1 MARLN
6 TTKPKAGDDTRPN
19 KKPVRHLGQR
29 GVLQSKFRDT
39 VSTSDSEDR
48 DDTQWRSKIKAS
60 RTTEGQSQRTAR
72 HQRTGTVSSGIFDI
86 FSDADGAGERDDDAS
101 RSSGANKASKDG
113 ALDLARVNSLL
124 RRPSQQSRHRT
135 SRKSELY
142 NYDKENDPVEVE
154 LAEDDDSHTPS
165 TISRNPSDASQRSPV
180 RNARQTPARSGSNR
194 LYSQY
199 RQPQRRPEDEDSEDN
214 GFGSLDEFIVSDNE
228 EPSYHE
234 TSDNETEDERV
245 QEIPSFKPKRKL
257 MRGRRPNP
265 EAELL
270 KRLQHPSPKDD
281 LRLEPSLPA
290 AITLP
295 PSPERKSEWK
305 NESEP
310 EQESEEP
317 SQDDVNFSEKMHHL
331 SLEDNDPSAQLQ
343 QELFGFVEDSASTS
357 PTPEP
362 EVISLETPPSSPSKT
377 ILPSPSKS
385 KAAIPPT
392 PYRESVDAFWS
403 QELTNNW
410 VDQHSPR
417 KKVDRLLHE
426 FAESDNETDP
436 DMMPRRRGAIKQP
449 KTPSK
454 TALKKAETEQKK
466 AALARRRSFDNK
478 KANVAEDFF
487 KALDDAVSGGRIQ
500 EMAADTGGVRI
511 TWSKTLQTTA
521 GRASWRR
528 ERSMSPGR
536 GGAGERTVGSQ
547 KQFAGI
553 ELAARIID
561 NEDRLINTLA
571 HEYCHLANYMI
582 SNVTNNPHG
591 TSFKLWG
598 QKCKEALK
606 DHPVYGG
613 RIEVTTKHS
622 YKIDWK
628 YVWCCVDCGQSYGRH
643 SKSIDPAKSTCGKC
657 KGLLQQIKPKPR
669 NVSPKKKPAPQAAAG
684 GMDMGMGMGM
694 GFPRAAVDNVTM
706 VLQEVNVL
714 HH

>member
-6 TTKPKAGDDTRPN
+6 TTKPKGGDDTRPN

-39 VSTSDSEDR
+39 VHTSDSEDR
-48 DDTQWRSKIKAS
+48 EDTQWRSKSKFS
-60 RTTEGQSQRTAR
+60 RTTEGQTQRMGR

-86 FSDADGAGERDDDAS
+86 FSDADGASDRDDDAS
-101 RSSGANKASKDG
+101 RSSSGVNKANKDG

-154 LAEDDDSHTPS
+154 LAEEDSNTPS
-165 TISRNPSDASQRSPV
+165 TISRNPSDASTRRSPV
-180 RNARQTPARSGSNR
+180 RNARQTPARNSNNR
-194 LYSQY
+194 LFSQY
-199 RQPQRRPEDEDSEDN
+199 RQPERRSEDDDN
-214 GFGSLDEFIVSDNE
+214 EDNDSDSLDEFIVSDNE

-234 TSDNETEDERV
+234 TSDNETAEERV
-245 QEIPSFKPKRKL
+245 QEVPSYKPKRKL

-270 KRLQHPSPKDD
+270 KALQHTDD

-305 NESEP
+305 LERQSQREG
-310 EQESEEP
+310 EELEEL
-317 SQDDVNFSEKMHHL
+317 SQNDVNFSEKMHHL

-343 QELFGFVEDSASTS
+343 QELFGFVEDSGAFSS
-357 PTPEP
+357 TPEP
-362 EVISLETPPSSPSKT
+362 EVISLSPPRTATKNLLRSPRKG
-377 ILPSPSKS
+377 KNF
-385 KAAIPPT
+385 IPPT
-392 PYRESVDAFWS
+392 PYRESVDALWDP
-403 QELTNNW
+403 EVTNDW
-410 VDQHSPR
+410 FDKPSPH
-417 KKVDRLLHE
+417 KKVDRLLQE
-426 FAESDNETDP
+426 FEESDNEIDP
-436 DMMPRRRGAIKQP
+436 DSMLRRRGAIKVVP

-466 AALARRRSFDNK
+466 AAIARRRSFDNK
-478 KANVAEDFF
+478 KADVAEEFF
-487 KALDDAVSGGRIQ
+487 KTLDDVVTGGKIQ
-500 EMAADTGGVRI
+500 QMAAETGGVRI
-511 TWSKTLQTTA
+511 TWNKTLQTTA

-528 ERSMSPGR
+528 ERSMSPPREGQSV
-536 GGAGERTVGSQ
+536 ASQ

-582 SNVTNNPHG
+582 SHVTNNPHG

-613 RIEVTTKHS
+613 RVEVTTKHS
-622 YKIDWK
+622 YKIDYK

-669 NVSPKKKPAPQAAAG
+669 NVSPKKQPAPQS
-684 GMDMGMGMGM
+684 GM
-694 GFPRAAVDNVTM
+694 GFSRAPVDNVTM

-714 HH
+714 H

>member
-39 VSTSDSEDR
+39 VNTSDSEDR
-48 DDTQWRSKIKAS
+48 EDTQWRPKSKFSS
-60 RTTEGQSQRTAR
+60 RTTEGQAQWMGG
-72 HQRTGTVSSGIFDI
+72 HKRTGTVSSGIFDI
-86 FSDADGAGERDDDAS
+86 FSDADGANDRDGDTS
-101 RSSGANKASKDG
+101 RSSSDANKANKDG

-154 LAEDDDSHTPS
+154 LAEEDDLNTPS
-165 TISRNPSDASQRSPV
+165 TISRNPSDASTRRSPV
-180 RNARQTPARSGSNR
+180 RNARQTPARNGNNR
-194 LYSQY
+194 LFSQY
-199 RQPQRRPEDEDSEDN
+199 RQPERRFDDDNEDN
-214 GFGSLDEFIVSDNE
+214 DSDSLDEFIVSDNE

-234 TSDNETEDERV
+234 TSDNETEEERI
-245 QEIPSFKPKRKL
+245 QEVPSYKPQRKL
-257 MRGRRPNP
+257 KRGRRPNP

-270 KRLQHPSPKDD
+270 KALQHKDD

-295 PSPERKSEWK
+295 PSPERKSER
-305 NESEP
+305 EGERQTQR
-310 EQESEEP
+310 EGEEL
-317 SQDDVNFSEKMHHL
+317 SQNDVNFSEKMHHL
-331 SLEDNDPSAQLQ
+331 SLKDNDPSAQLQ
-343 QELFGFVEDSASTS
+343 QELFGFVEDSGAVSS
-357 PTPEP
+357 TPEP
-362 EVISLETPPSSPSKT
+362 EVISLETPPMTSSKNLLRSPSKGNT
-377 ILPSPSKS
+377 F
-385 KAAIPPT
+385 IPPT
-392 PYRESVDAFWS
+392 PFRESVDAFWNP
-403 QELTNNW
+403 EIANDW
-410 VDQHSPR
+410 FDKHSPH

-426 FAESDNETDP
+426 FEESENEVDP
-436 DMMPRRRGAIKQP
+436 DSMLQRRGAIKVVP

-454 TALKKAETEQKK
+454 TALKKVETEQKK
-466 AALARRRSFDNK
+466 AAIARRRSFDNK
-478 KANVAEDFF
+478 KANVAEDFL
-487 KALDDAVSGGRIQ
+487 KTLDDIVTGGKIQ
-500 EMAADTGGVRI
+500 AMAAETGGVRI
-511 TWSKTLQTTA
+511 TWNKTLQTTA

-528 ERSMSPGR
+528 ERSMSPSR
-536 GGAGERTVGSQ
+536 ENQSVMSQ
-547 KQFAGI
+547 KQFASI

-613 RIEVTTKHS
+613 RVEVTTKHS
-622 YKIDWK
+622 YKIDYK

-643 SKSIDPAKSTCGKC
+643 SKSIDPTKSTCGKC

-669 NVSPKKKPAPQAAAG
+669 NVSPKKQPAPQS
-684 GMDMGMGMGM
+684 GMGL
-694 GFPRAAVDNVTM
+694 PRAAVDNVPM
-706 VLQEVNVL
+706 VLQEINVL
-714 HH
+714 H